1 MRIEC
6 SSEFKKLGKMASKM
20 VGMNGKANDLLRDAT
35 LQIGRASDP
44 KYGVPASAVANPI
57 FVGDHA
63 ALGQTIGLTPEMEAL
78 FKANPLAVNMKPKYN
93 PRTGKYDYQYTKSG
107 IKTYTGDSGELIAA
121 QAISPWNASYF
132 PEMFKQPLLYSHA
145 RDLVKRLGGTNPW
158 GEVQN
163 LALAAYSGWGLIDE
177 AGTVAAN
184 LKQNVNVQGGIM
196 TSAIINIKVFFNF
209 TIEEMERAK
218 GDNGSPFA
226 GSLMAEKQR
235 YAQYVID
242 MITDYLTY
250 YGNEATNTLGLF
262 DINGVTTWNGQTLEE
277 IAADDSNTN
286 KGYSMYRALAKMV
299 TDFMDASQNK
309 FDIVR
314 VAVSPKAYNLLTSVP
329 YSNTYEAKSALA
341 IFEENFNAGVTK
353 NGSKPTVEF
362 FADPMLAANTDFNPT
377 NNDYTVITAPEIG
390 AGPNDEKQDILLLG
404 VPLENFTYPVYPNA
418 YDQQHAVLRRFAG
431 VFAPVGIAVKVY
443 SGFGTSQYVAKP
455 VATPPAGD
463 FSGSVSV
470 TLSCATEGA
479 DIYYTDDGSTPTSGS
494 TKYTTA
500 ISISSTKTIKAI
512 AVKSGR
518 TDSAV
523 LSATY
528 TKQATGV

>member
-1 MRIEC
+1 MKIDC
-6 SSEFKKLGKMASKM
+6 SSEFKKLGKIAGRMI
-20 VGMNGKANDLLRDAT
+20 GMNGKANDLLRDAT

-57 FVGDHA
+57 YVGDSA
-63 ALGQTIGLTPEMEAL
+63 AIGQMVGYTPELEAL
-78 FKANPLAVNMKPKYN
+78 YKANAMNVDMKPRFN
-93 PRTGKYDYQYTKSG
+93 PRTGKYDFMCSKSG
-107 IKTYTGDSGELIAA
+107 VKTYTGDSGELIAA
-121 QAISPWNASYF
+121 QAISPWNASFF
-132 PEMFKQPLLYSHA
+132 PEIFKQPLLYSHA

-163 LALAAYSGWGLIDE
+163 LQVAAYSGWGLVGE

-184 LKQNVNVQGGIM
+184 LKQNVNVQGGMM

-218 GDNGSPFA
+218 DGNGSPFA

-250 YGNEATNTLGLF
+250 FGNEATGTLGLF
-262 DINGVTTWNGQTLEE
+262 DINGETSWVKDSLEE

-286 KGYSMYRALAKMV
+286 KGYTMYKELAGII
-299 TDFMDASQNK
+299 TDFMGNVQNK

-314 VAVSPKAYNLLTSVP
+314 VAMSPKAYNLLTSVP

-353 NGSKPTVEF
+353 NGSKPKVEF
-362 FADPMLAANTDFNPT
+362 YADPFLSANTEFNAT
-377 NNDYTVITAPEIG
+377 DSDKLVITAPEVG
-390 AGPNDEKQDILLLG
+390 AGPNDDKQDLLLLG
-404 VPLENFTYPVYPNA
+404 VPLENFTYPVYPNS

-431 VFAPVGIAVKVY
+431 VFAPVGAAVKVY
-443 SGFGTSQYVAKP
+443 SGFGCKPAPTPATS
-455 VATPPAGD
+455 
-463 FSGSVSV
+463 S
-470 TLSCATEGA
+470 
-479 DIYYTDDGSTPTSGS
+479 
-494 TKYTTA
+494 
-500 ISISSTKTIKAI
+500 
-512 AVKSGR
+512 
-518 TDSAV
+518 
-523 LSATY
+523 
-528 TKQATGV
+528 

>member
-1 MRIEC
+1 MRIDC
-6 SSEFKKLGKMASKM
+6 SSEFKRLGKLADRM
-20 VGMNGKANDLLRDAT
+20 VGANGKAASILQDAT

-44 KYGVPASAVANPI
+44 HYGVPAMAVQNPVY
-57 FVGDHA
+57 VGDAA
-63 ALGQTIGLTPEMEAL
+63 ALGAAVGLTPELEAL
-78 FKANPLAVNMKPKYN
+78 YKKNAYGVNIKPRFNMK
-93 PRTGKYDYQYTKSG
+93 TGKYDMVYSKSG
-107 IKTYTGDSGELIAA
+107 VQTYTGDSGELIAA

-132 PEMFKQPLLYSHA
+132 SELFKQPLLYSHA
-145 RDLVKRLGGTNPW
+145 RDLVKRMGGTNPW

-163 LALAAYSGWGLIDE
+163 LQLAAYSGWGLIDA

-196 TSAIINIKVFFNF
+196 SSAIINIKVFFNF
-209 TIEEMERAK
+209 TVEEMERAK

-250 YGNEATNTLGLF
+250 YGNEETNTLGLL
-262 DINGVTTWNGQTLEE
+262 DVNGETSWAGQTLEE

-286 KGYSMYRALAKMV
+286 KGYTMYKALAKAV
-299 TDFMDASQNK
+299 TDFMGASQNK

-314 VAVSPKAYNLLTSVP
+314 VAMAPAAYNLLTSVP

-353 NGSKPTVEF
+353 NGSKPKVEF
-362 FADPMLAANTDFNPT
+362 FADPFLAANTEFNPS
-377 NNDYTVITAPEIG
+377 DSDKLIITAPEIG
-390 AGPNDEKQDILLLG
+390 AGPNDEKQDLLLLG

-431 VFAPVGIAVKVY
+431 VFAPVGLAVKAY
-443 SGFGTSQYVAKP
+443 TGFGVTKRT
-455 VATPPAGD
+455 VATPTATPVAGTYAETQ
-463 FSGSVSV
+463 SV
-470 TLSCATEGA
+470 TLATTTSGA
-479 DIYYTDDGSTPTSGS
+479 DIYYTTDGSTPTADS

-500 ISISSTKTIKAI
+500 ISVAATTTIKAI
-512 AVKSGR
+512 AIKDGFY
-518 TDSAV
+518 DSAV
-523 LSATY
+523 LTAAY
-528 TKQATGV
+528 TIS